1 MLRTL
6 MLILLTS
13 LVVEADRQEL
23 DSTKMAQIHLLI
35 TDGWGIAVPD
45 AMVRI
50 TPLGGWGQ
58 SRRMRYPKDTRIAV
72 APGKYVISVDAKGFR
87 DHVAVY
93 ELSSG
98 KRFLTV
104 SLVLADIEAPQ
115 PDFRPSLRGRVGKSL
130 LNNPPF
136 WIRLVGITA
145 EELRNVEL
153 EDTGRFE
160 VHDLLPGRY
169 MLLVMNG
176 GAVKDYRIVEV
187 GRIPEEIAIGLQEA
201 SEEIINRK

>member
-72 APGKYVISVDAKGFR
+72 APGKYVISVDA
-87 DHVAVY
+87 
-93 ELSSG
+93 
-98 KRFLTV
+98 
-104 SLVLADIEAPQ
+104 
-115 PDFRPSLRGRVGKSL
+115 
-130 LNNPPF
+130 N
-136 WIRLVGITA
+136 TA
-145 EELRNVEL
+145 L
-153 EDTGRFE
+153 
-160 VHDLLPGRY
+160 
-169 MLLVMNG
+169 
-176 GAVKDYRIVEV
+176 K
-187 GRIPEEIAIGLQEA
+187 
-201 SEEIINRK
+201 